1 MARRNNVWANLDWVT
16 VSIYLLMMFLGWIN
30 IYAAVYND
38 DHQNIFDFSQRYG
51 KQAIWIL
58 ASVIIAIGVVIV
70 DSKFYVTFA
79 YPIYAFVLLMLASVL
94 VFGTEIKGARSW
106 FQVGSFAI
114 QPSEFAKLATAL
126 ALSKYLS
133 SYGFKMHSF
142 KSLFMVG
149 VILLLPVMFIFLQ
162 NDTGSALVFSVF
174 VFVFYREG
182 LTGTVL
188 FFVFLFAI
196 LFVLTL
202 VLSPV
207 QTVFILV
214 FGAFIASLFLIKN
227 YRDSMRGLAII
238 ILAYSLLWGVNYLL
252 KLEFEPMNMLLF
264 SLAVSGLIFVIYA
277 IRKKVRYLFHII
289 GFFIISLFFVLSV
302 DYVFH
307 NVLEKHQQSR
317 INELL
322 GIESNPLG
330 AGYNV
335 NQSKIAIGSGGFW
348 GKGFLHGTQ
357 TKFDFVPEQSTD
369 FIFCTVGEEW
379 GFIGSSVVICLF
391 LILFT
396 RLIRLAEKQR
406 TKFSRIYGYS
416 VACIL
421 FFHFAVNIGMTIGL
435 APVIGIPLPFF
446 SYGGSSLWSF
456 TILLFIF
463 LRLDASR
470 FEQLG
475 Y

>member
-1 MARRNNVWANLDWVT
+1 MAKRNNLWANLDWGT
-16 VSIYLLMMFLGWIN
+16 VSLYLLMMFLGWIN

-38 DHQNIFDFSQRYG
+38 EHQSIFDFSQRYG
-51 KQAIWIL
+51 KQAIWIV
-58 ASVIIAIGVVIV
+58 AAIIIAVGIVVV
-70 DSKFYVTFA
+70 DSRFYVSFA
-79 YPIYAFVLLMLASVL
+79 YPIYALVIILLVSVLL
-94 VFGTEIKGARSW
+94 FGTEIKGARSW
-106 FQVGSFAI
+106 FQIGSFAL

-126 ALSKYLS
+126 ALSKYVS
-133 SYGFKMHSF
+133 SFGFKMHSF
-142 KSLFMVG
+142 KSLSIIG
-149 VILLLPVMFIFLQ
+149 LILLLPVILIFLQ
-162 NDTGSALVFSVF
+162 NDTGSALVFAVF
-174 VFVFYREG
+174 VLVLYREG
-182 LTGTVL
+182 LTGAVL
-188 FFVFLFAI
+188 FFGFLFAV
-196 LFVLTL
+196 LFVFTLMFSPLNTAFLL
-202 VLSPV
+202 VL
-207 QTVFILV
+207 
-214 FGAFIASLFLIKN
+214 GAFAASFFATRN
-227 YRDSMRGLAII
+227 YRDSIRGLAIAALI
-238 ILAYSLLWGVNYLL
+238 YSFMWGVNFLL
-252 KLEFEPMNMLLF
+252 KLDVEDINVLLY
-264 SLAVSGLIFVIYA
+264 SLTVSALIFSVYA
-277 IRKKVRYLFHII
+277 IRNKLKNLLLII
-289 GFFIISLFFVLSV
+289 GFLIISMFFILSV
-302 DYVFH
+302 DYVFD
-307 NVLEKHQQSR
+307 NVLIGHQKDR

-335 NQSKIAIGSGGFW
+335 NQSKIAIGSGGFF
-348 GKGFLHGTQ
+348 GKGFLNGTQ

-379 GFIGSSVVICLF
+379 GFIGTTFVIGIF
-391 LILFT
+391 LLLFT
-396 RLIRLAEKQR
+396 RIIRLAEKQR

-456 TILLFIF
+456 TILLFVF